1 MSFIDGSGFGAEGV
15 EDQLIR
21 RLIVSPA
28 RSKPRAAM
36 FGWLNDR

>member
-21 RLIVSPA
+21 RL
-28 RSKPRAAM
+28 
-36 FGWLNDR
+36 DRIASQIETEGGYVRLVE